1 MKDTKETIKCPACGK
16 EMKKVFIEGANCNV
30 DICTDGCGGIFVDNR
45 EYKKFDEQHE
55 SIDKILEA
63 YKGKTFSKQ
72 DQTKVRTC
80 PVCDSKMIKNYAS
93 SMQKVEIDQCY
104 SCGGIFL
111 DYGELQAIREQ
122 YKTEKDRQ
130 DAFKNYFE
138 TQIDISEFKDYKSK
152 TPEELFGK
160 TRTAVVEV
168 LKKYFN

>member
-1 MKDTKETIKCPACGK
+1 MKDTKEIVKCPACGK
-16 EMKKVFIEGANCNV
+16 EMKKVFIEGANCYV
-30 DICTDGCGGIFVDNR
+30 DICADGCGGIFFDNR

-55 SIDKILEA
+55 NIDKILEV

-80 PVCDSKMIKNYAS
+80 PVCDSKMVKNYAS
-93 SMQKVEIDQCY
+93 DLKKVEIDQCY

-122 YKTEKDRQ
+122 YKTENDRQ
-130 DAFKNYFE
+130 DAFKRYFE
-138 TQIDISEFKDYKSK
+138 TQVDISEFKDYKSK

-168 LKKYFN
+168 LKKIF